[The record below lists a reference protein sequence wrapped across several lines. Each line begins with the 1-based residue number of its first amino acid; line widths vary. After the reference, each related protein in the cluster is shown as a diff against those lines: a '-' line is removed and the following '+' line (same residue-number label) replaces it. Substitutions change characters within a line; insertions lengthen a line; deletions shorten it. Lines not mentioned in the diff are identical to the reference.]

1 MASLWGVWSPKM
13 LELSDRGGGTEAW
26 TRDSA
31 LADWTPR
38 GTQRSRGSA
47 PASGPVAPQAHL
59 RQTVSLL
66 PDTLSEL
73 EG

>member
-1 MASLWGVWSPKM
+1 M
-13 LELSDRGGGTEAW
+13 LELGDRGGGTEAW

-31 LADWTPR
+31 LADWTPH

-59 RQTVSLL
+59 RQTVPVL
-66 PDTLSEL
+66 PDTLSEP